1 MALGLYTALPGFA
14 GWDDGC
20 AGLLA
25 PALPVVGLILGA
37 LWAALTA
44 LARAVLPEPLAAC
57 ILVLSLPAMTGFLHL
72 DGYMDVADALLSS
85 RSREEK
91 LRILKDSHVGS
102 FAVLALAC
110 LLMLEAAAALSL
122 GETPLWPLVFLP
134 VVSRSTASVAL
145 MSLPPLSQSAY
156 GRLNYD
162 GATGGRRAFC
172 LACGGAAVLAA
183 LITGCQGGVA
193 CLLAGAGG
201 ALACFAAVRSLGG
214 MNGDVAG
221 CMICCA
227 EGCGLVALACL

>member
-91 LRILKDSHVGS
+91 LRILKDSHVAPS
-102 FAVLALAC
+102 P
-110 LLMLEAAAALSL
+110 SSR
-122 GETPLWPLVFLP
+122 WPVCSCWKP
-134 VVSRSTASVAL
+134 R
-145 MSLPPLSQSAY
+145 PPCPWERRRF
-156 GRLNYD
+156 GRWCFCPSCRV
-162 GATGGRRAFC
+162 RR
-172 LACGGAAVLAA
+172 L
-183 LITGCQGGVA
+183 
-193 CLLAGAGG
+193 
-201 ALACFAAVRSLGG
+201 RWR
-214 MNGDVAG
+214 
-221 CMICCA
+221 
-227 EGCGLVALACL
+227 